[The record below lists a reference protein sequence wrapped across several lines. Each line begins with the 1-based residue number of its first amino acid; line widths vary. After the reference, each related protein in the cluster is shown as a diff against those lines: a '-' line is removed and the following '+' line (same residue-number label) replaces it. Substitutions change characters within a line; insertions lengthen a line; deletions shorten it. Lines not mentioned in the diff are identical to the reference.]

1 MNDLKLLLQQLQAI
15 AQSGQH
21 YTKDVFDH
29 ERYDQLENVA
39 KKLTAELTDATPKQM
54 DIFFDSDNGYVTPK
68 VDVRAVTFN
77 HENKI
82 LLVHEKME
90 DTWSIPGGWA
100 DIGYSPS
107 QIAIK
112 ETHEEANIHVTPKR
126 LIAVRDIQIHD
137 YEERDL
143 NYVYKH
149 FIECI
154 PDNDQ
159 LNDVN
164 NSETS
169 DAEYFN
175 LEDALKLK
183 LSLHRN
189 LPEDIEMAFNCHG
202 NENWQTIFD

>member
-1 MNDLKLLLQQLQAI
+1 MDDLELLLQQLQAI

-21 YTKDVFDH
+21 YTKDIFDH

-39 KKLTAELTDATPKQM
+39 KKLTVELTGATPKQM

-68 VDVRAVTFN
+68 VDIRAVTFN
-77 HENKI
+77 HEGKI
-82 LLVHEKME
+82 LLVHEKIE

-107 QIAIK
+107 KVAIK

-126 LIAVRDIQIHD
+126 LIAVKDIQVHP
-137 YEERDL
+137 YERKNL
-143 NYVYKH
+143 NYIYKH

-154 PDNDQ
+154 PDNDN
-159 LNDVN
+159 LNNVD

-169 DAEYFN
+169 DAEYFT
-175 LEDALKLK
+175 LEEALKLK

-189 LPEDIEMAFNCHG
+189 LPEDIEMAFECH
-202 NENWQTIFD
+202 NSENWQTIFD